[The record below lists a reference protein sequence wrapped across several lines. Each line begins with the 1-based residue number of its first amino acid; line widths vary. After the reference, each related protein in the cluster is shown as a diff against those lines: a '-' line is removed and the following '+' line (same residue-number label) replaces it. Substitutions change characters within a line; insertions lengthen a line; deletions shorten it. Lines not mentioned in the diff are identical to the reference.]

1 MVSGDTIRQTMFA
14 TVVISALGVY
24 TAGAQSGT
32 KVTLVDAKG
41 QLVGTATITA
51 AAKLGIS
58 IALDVKGLGPG
69 EHAIHLHQTPKCEG
83 PTFQSAGA
91 HFNPAN
97 KRHGMQNP
105 QGPHA
110 GDMPNFTVAG
120 DGTAKTTVTNAN
132 ATMGSEANSIFTGG
146 GTALVIHAKPD
157 DMKTDPSGNAG
168 DPVACGTIVK

>member
-1 MVSGDTIRQTMFA
+1 MRHTMLA
-14 TVVISALGVY
+14 TVLIGALAVY

-32 KVTLVDAKG
+32 KVTLMDAKG
-41 QLVGTATITA
+41 QPVGTATITA
-51 AAKLGIS
+51 AAKQGIS

-97 KRHGMQNP
+97 KQHGMQNP

-132 ATMGSEANSIFTGG
+132 ATMGSDANSIFTGG